1 MTVNR
6 INIQEDKLAEIC
18 NRYKINELALFGSS
32 LREDFSDDSDID
44 LLYVFE
50 ENTTHSLFD
59 VAEIKEEFEKL
70 FGRPVDFVSR
80 KAIERS
86 RNIYR
91 KEGILG
97 NIRVIYAA

>member
-1 MTVNR
+1 MTVNN
-6 INIQEDKLAEIC
+6 INIQEDKLSEIC
-18 NRYKINELALFGSS
+18 NRYKIRELALFGSA
-32 LREDFSDDSDID
+32 LRKDFTENSDVD

-50 ENTTHSLFD
+50 ENTTHGLFY

-91 KEGILG
+91 KKAILE
-97 NIRVIYAA
+97 NVKVIYAA